1 MCQKFFFVTIVC
13 IFVKKDVMSHIQ
25 LSTKDYQRR
34 IDNYQPNSLTLSR
47 QEWGLND
54 RKILAF
60 VINQMDHNTD
70 YSKVHGMTF
79 QIPIHEISKH
89 MDYRYIK
96 KSMLNLQEKRIIF
109 LDESTQGKE
118 SFESIVLF
126 PIVSYNK
133 NNSKLIEVTV
143 MQQGLL
149 FLANLGKQYTRY
161 NLDSFLKLST
171 VHSQRIY
178 ELIMME
184 TRRTNGKKTFSI
196 SVDDL
201 QGILGCSYENF
212 AHLKRRVLDPSQK
225 DIFEKADIV
234 FEYETSKKEGK
245 KVVEIKFKIQTYL
258 DIAYQNVEEELNYY
272 NQAESQHVYLI
283 ARNLLEQQY
292 TFKPDQI
299 DKILNHKDLLDK
311 FVEINSKIDNGI
323 LKIKTSKTSYMAKS
337 LGFSNK
343 N

>member
-1 MCQKFFFVTIVC
+1 
-13 IFVKKDVMSHIQ
+13 MSHIQ
-25 LSTKDYQRR
+25 LSKKDFHKR

-54 RKILAF
+54 RKVLAF
-60 VINQMDHNTD
+60 VINQMDHDTD
-70 YSKVHGMTF
+70 YSNIHGMTF
-79 QIPIHEISKH
+79 QIPIQEISKH

-109 LDESTQGKE
+109 LDESLQGKE

-161 NLDSFLKLST
+161 NLDAFLRLST

-184 TRRTNGKKTFSI
+184 TRRANGKKNFNI
-196 SVDDL
+196 MIDEL
-201 QGILGCSYENF
+201 QELLGCNYENF
-212 AHLKRRVLDPSQK
+212 AHFKRRVLDPAQK

-258 DIAYQNVEEELNYY
+258 DIAYQNVVEELNYY
-272 NQAESQHVYLI
+272 NQAESQHVFII

-292 TFKPDQI
+292 TFKPEQI
-299 DKILNHKDLLDK
+299 DRILNQKELLDK
-311 FVEINSKIDNGI
+311 FVEINAKIDNGI

-337 LGFSNK
+337 LGLSIK
-343 N
+343 QKH